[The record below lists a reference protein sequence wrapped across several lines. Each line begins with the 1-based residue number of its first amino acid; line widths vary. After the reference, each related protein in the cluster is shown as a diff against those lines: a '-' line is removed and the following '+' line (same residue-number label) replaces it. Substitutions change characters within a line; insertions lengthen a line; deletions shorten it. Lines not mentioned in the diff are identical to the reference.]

1 MVFRGT
7 TDLTFL
13 TLHGSRSI
21 IRFQSS
27 LIGYGT
33 LKDVHYKLKIQV
45 QGTVL
50 FKCHGSDLEETLYK
64 SHFRE

>member
-1 MVFRGT
+1 MVFSGT

-13 TLHGSRSI
+13 TLQWSRSI

-45 QGTVL
+45 PLHIFLKSLVHLITVQRV
-50 FKCHGSDLEETLYK
+50 FEEYGL
-64 SHFRE
+64 

>member
-1 MVFRGT
+1 MVFSGT

-13 TLHGSRSI
+13 TLQWSRSI

-33 LKDVHYKLKIQV
+33 LKDVQV
-45 QGTVL
+45 PL
-50 FKCHGSDLEETLYK
+50 L
-64 SHFRE
+64 